1 MLSIVDAKA
10 ICRNFTRRDKEI
22 GIENPR
28 KEDNLS
34 KKVAGWD
41 ANSTWC
47 GGYWGSKG
55 FACSSRPWAPKGKKE
70 LQKKLLDVKEDLE
83 MQTNMVN
90 VLPAKYM
97 TTNCKLQDAKKT
109 SATIRHQCSDIQC
122 SYL

>member
-28 KEDNLS
+28 REDNLS

-55 FACSSRPWAPKGKKE
+55 FACSSRPWAPKREKGASKKVAWCQRGLGDANQYGE
-70 LQKKLLDVKEDLE
+70 CFACKVYD
-83 MQTNMVN
+83 N
-90 VLPAKYM
+90 
-97 TTNCKLQDAKKT
+97 KLQTTRCEEDISYNKT
-109 SATIRHQCSDIQC
+109 SM
-122 SYL
+122 